1 MTRSNTNIANEETSE
16 EFARDSSAIA
26 AQNDLFRS
34 SLGNTPVL
42 NGTLVTTIGVIA
54 RGETFQ
60 TKAMHAVAAFS
71 AFDEENDPWA
81 EHDFGAID
89 IGDQKLFWKID
100 LYAPDL
106 KHGSED
112 PADPRKTHRV
122 LTIMLA
128 SEY

>member
-1 MTRSNTNIANEETSE
+1 MTLSNTPLANEETSE

-42 NGTLVTTIGVIA
+42 NGTVVTTIGVIA

-71 AFDEENDPWA
+71 AFDEENNPWA
-81 EHDFGAID
+81 EHDFGAFD
-89 IGDQKLFWKID
+89 IGDQKLFWKTRSFT
-100 LYAPDL
+100 A
-106 KHGSED
+106 
-112 PADPRKTHRV
+112 RKCLV
-122 LTIMLA
+122 
-128 SEY
+128 SKK